1 MNKKTRLE
9 LTDTGMSAAHKL
21 AEGNPG
27 AITAIVEIL
36 KNGDW
41 IDPLGMGSMGTL
53 LWMDAFAIYG
63 SRIWMLYND
72 VCGRDVVKMI
82 AVIRACQLG
91 IISQHDLDSAI
102 DGVNILVLNNLLS
115 QVKERL
121 GSFGERKYEDT
132 LVKAGL

>member
-9 LTDTGMSAAHKL
+9 LTDTGMSAAQKL

-27 AITAIVEIL
+27 AITAIVDIL

-53 LWMDAFAIYG
+53 LWMDSFGIYG
-63 SRIWMLYND
+63 SRIWMLYKD
-72 VCGRDVVKMI
+72 VCDRDAIKMI
-82 AVIRACQLG
+82 AAVRACQLG
-91 IISQHDLDSAI
+91 IISEGELNSAI
-102 DGVNILVLNNLLS
+102 DGISKLDLDNLLS